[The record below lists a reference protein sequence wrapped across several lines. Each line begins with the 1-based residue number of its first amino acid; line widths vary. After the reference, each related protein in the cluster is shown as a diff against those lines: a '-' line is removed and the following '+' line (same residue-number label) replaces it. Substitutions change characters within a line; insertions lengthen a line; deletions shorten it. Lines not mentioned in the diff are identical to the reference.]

1 MSIYTQAAF
10 IALFLVALAI
20 PLLGMRLAERH
31 FR

>member
-1 MSIYTQAAF
+1 MSIYTEAAL

-20 PLLGMRLAERH
+20 PLLGVRLAERH